1 MITVFTSTYNRANT
15 ISRVFNSLMNQTYR
29 DFEWIIVDDGS
40 IDNTREII
48 EDFKK
53 KSFFKIRYF
62 YQKNAGKHIAINTG
76 IIEARGEYFTNI
88 DSDDEIKSESFE
100 VLIDYW
106 SKIPDN
112 EKNNFKSVT
121 ARCYDP
127 ETKKGIGYEI
137 PKEGWDLS
145 SLDARFKHKMKF
157 DRWGLSR
164 TKVMKE
170 FLNPEIERVHFYPES
185 IIQDNMARK
194 YKERYVNEQLLGYY
208 KDQENSIIKSK
219 KRSKENLIYWT
230 HNLNNNLDYFI
241 YDVAEFCKYAVGVT
255 RDGLLE
261 KKHFNKLVRLCHTF
275 LGRCL
280 VIIFSPIG
288 FILYLKSKDVYNS

>member
-1 MITVFTSTYNRANT
+1 MVLYYRYLHYSWLSITWLVVLIKEDSCINCRLGLKKLKNLTLEDVYMITVFTSTYNRANT

-137 PKEGWDLS
+137 PKEG
-145 SLDARFKHKMKF
+145 
-157 DRWGLSR
+157 
-164 TKVMKE
+164 
-170 FLNPEIERVHFYPES
+170 
-185 IIQDNMARK
+185 
-194 YKERYVNEQLLGYY
+194 
-208 KDQENSIIKSK
+208 
-219 KRSKENLIYWT
+219 
-230 HNLNNNLDYFI
+230 
-241 YDVAEFCKYAVGVT
+241 
-255 RDGLLE
+255 
-261 KKHFNKLVRLCHTF
+261 
-275 LGRCL
+275 
-280 VIIFSPIG
+280 
-288 FILYLKSKDVYNS
+288 